1 MILEKSP
8 EATSVR
14 IEIPPSDP
22 DFPYELEALS
32 LHIRIP
38 ANYPTSPCSI
48 QVTNP
53 EISRGFA
60 RYFRSN
66 LTSSVMMGI

>member
-1 MILEKSP
+1 M
-8 EATSVR
+8 SVK
-14 IEIPPSDP
+14 IKIPPSDP

-38 ANYPTSPCSI
+38 AEYPAAKCSI

-60 RYFRSN
+60 RY
-66 LTSSVMMGI
+66 LGTT

>member
-1 MILEKSP
+1 
-8 EATSVR
+8 
-14 IEIPPSDP
+14 
-22 DFPYELEALS
+22 LEALS

-38 ANYPTSPCSI
+38 ADYPASKCSI

-60 RYFRSN
+60 RYF
-66 LTSSVMMGI
+66 GIDKLANHGEKNWIL

>member
-1 MILEKSP
+1 MILEKTE
-8 EATSVR
+8 EAMSVK
-14 IEIPPSDP
+14 IKIPPSDP

-38 ANYPTSPCSI
+38 AEYPAAKCSI

-60 RYFRSN
+60 RY
-66 LTSSVMMGI
+66 LGTT